1 MEWGQKRV
9 WEKEANAV
17 RVVCTSARACHVN
30 KFQGAWSAVY
40 VDHMSGVK
48 KGNDLVICEVTVWM
62 FWTLGIKTFFN
73 QENSPIYIV
82 KEK

>member
-48 KGNDLVICEVTVWM
+48 KGNDLVIRGC
-62 FWTLGIKTFFN
+62 FGR
-73 QENSPIYIV
+73 SA
-82 KEK
+82 